1 MEVLA
6 ARDRGRD
13 APSAR
18 ERVARRPAPW
28 RGAKRRAVCAVAG
41 VELDG
46 AYLPRK
52 RQRQTQDPAPR
63 RTRGPAGATLRWPI
77 RSAESWP
84 RHHPSRGKDR
94 GLCLWSGSRERQSS
108 ICFLVQRAFYI
119 RSPDVSREMPDIAK
133 RGIW

>member
-1 MEVLA
+1 MCQCAPRQNTVVCGHASGRLTAQIEMEVLA

-18 ERVARRPAPW
+18 ELVARRPAPW

-52 RQRQTQDPAPR
+52 RQRQTQAPAPR

-77 RSAESWP
+77 RSAES
-84 RHHPSRGKDR
+84 
-94 GLCLWSGSRERQSS
+94 
-108 ICFLVQRAFYI
+108 
-119 RSPDVSREMPDIAK
+119 
-133 RGIW
+133 